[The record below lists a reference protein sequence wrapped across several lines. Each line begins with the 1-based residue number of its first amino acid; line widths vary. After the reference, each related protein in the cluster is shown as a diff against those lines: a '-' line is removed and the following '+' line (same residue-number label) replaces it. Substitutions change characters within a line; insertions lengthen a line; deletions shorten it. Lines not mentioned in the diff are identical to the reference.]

1 MTDIEQLLHLLR
13 VSVRV
18 TQNEK
23 TQNAIIVSLRE
34 LAQRTR
40 YTQNV
45 ECMLDLGSFLK
56 LSYIRGFFIFK
67 GSYLRKSPG
76 DKYVPYVSGLRKLK
90 NLRTVPCS

>member
-1 MTDIEQLLHLLR
+1 MKASKDQGGHGDQIDSDMTDIEQLLHLLR

-40 YTQNV
+40 YSQNV
-45 ECMLDLGSFLK
+45 ECMLDSGSFFE
-56 LSYIRGFFIFK
+56 I
-67 GSYLRKSPG
+67 
-76 DKYVPYVSGLRKLK
+76 DKIYVITQ
-90 NLRTVPCS
+90 NLRLGAIIISST

>member
-45 ECMLDLGSFLK
+45 ECMLDSGLFLK
-56 LSYIRGFFIFK
+56 LFSIEGFFNFQK
-67 GSYLRKSPG
+67 EL
-76 DKYVPYVSGLRKLK
+76 LTLA
-90 NLRTVPCS
+90 TT